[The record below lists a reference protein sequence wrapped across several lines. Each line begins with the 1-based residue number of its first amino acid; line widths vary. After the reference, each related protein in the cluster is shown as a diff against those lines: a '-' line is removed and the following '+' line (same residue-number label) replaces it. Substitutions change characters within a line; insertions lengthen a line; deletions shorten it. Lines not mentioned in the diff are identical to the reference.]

1 MNKLCYRVIFSKTRQ
16 MLMVVSELASSHA
29 AGQARGETTASSVYA
44 SQRVSLMP
52 LILSISLALG
62 LVSQPVWAN
71 IAADRTAPGHEQ
83 PTVIPTANGVTQ
95 INIQTPNPDGVSR
108 NQYRQFDVE
117 QKGAI
122 LNNSAVNTKTD
133 LAGHITGNPWLAKG
147 EAKIILNEVN
157 SRDPS
162 QLNGFIE
169 VAGKRADV
177 VIANPA
183 GITCQGCGF
192 INANQTTLAA
202 GQTVLE
208 NGRLKGFEV
217 KNGQIA
223 VEGKGLNDTQSD
235 HTRLIARAVKINAKL
250 HARDLTVTTGQNR
263 VDAQGN
269 VVQPRASS
277 RQDKPEFS
285 LDVAA
290 IGGMYAN
297 KIKLVGTEQG
307 VGVRNAGHLGA
318 QAGDLV
324 LNSNGSLTNSGIM
337 TASRDITLQNKGD
350 VSNQGTVEARELAI
364 RNEGHLTNRG
374 VMKASND
381 LKLHHQG
388 NLTNQGEIAAHQNIT
403 IRTRDRMENQGSLL
417 AGRHLGIESAAV
429 ANQKTGKLAAG
440 VGKNGQL
447 TQPGNLTVQSKQQ
460 ITNAGVMAA
469 TDTMTLTNQDKVVNQ
484 GKVQANALTINSD
497 DDVTNAGEMVIAE
510 AMTLTTQGKVTN
522 QGTVQANALTI
533 RNQGSL
539 TNQGKMNAR
548 QDMTIQARDAVEN
561 QGSLLAGRHLGI
573 ESAALANQKTGKL
586 AAGVG
591 KNGQLTQPGNL
602 TVQSKQQITNAG
614 VMAATD
620 TMTLSNQDK
629 VVNQGKV
636 QANAL
641 TINSDDDVT
650 NAGEMVIAET
660 MTLKTQGKVTNQ
672 GTVQANALTI
682 RNQGSLTNQGKMS
695 ARQDMTIQTREA
707 VENQGSL
714 LAGRHLGIE
723 SATFAN
729 QKNGKLAAGTG
740 KNGKLTLKSQ
750 QQITN
755 AGVMAATDAMTLT
768 NQDKV
773 VNQGKVQANA
783 LTINSDDD
791 VTNAGEMVIAEAMTL
806 TTQGKVTN
814 QGTVQA
820 NALTIRNQG
829 RLTNQGKMNARQDMT
844 IQARDAV
851 ENQGSLLAGRHLGIE
866 SAALA
871 NQKTGKLAAG
881 VGKNGNLT
889 LKNQQQLTNAGVMAA
904 TDAMTLTNQGKV
916 VNQGKMQANALTI
929 NSDNDVTNTGEMV
942 ITETMTLTNQ
952 GKVTN
957 QGTVQANALTIR
969 NQGRLTNLG
978 EMSARQDMT
987 IQTREAVENQGSL
1000 LAGRH
1005 LGIESAAVAN
1015 QKTGKLAAGVGKN
1028 GQLTQPGNL
1037 TVQSKQQITNAGVM
1051 AAADVMTLT
1060 NQDKVVN
1067 QGKVQANALT
1077 INSDDAVT
1085 NAGEMVIAETMTL
1098 TTPGKVTNQGT
1109 VQANDLTIRNQGRLT
1124 NLGEMSARQDMTIQ
1138 AREAVEN
1145 QGRLLAG
1152 RHLGIESAAFANQKT
1167 GKLAAGTGKN
1177 GNLTVQSKQQITNAG
1192 VMSATDAM
1200 TLDNQGEVINQG
1212 TVQANDLTIN
1222 SDGHVTNRGKVA
1234 ASNDFTL
1241 HNQGNLTNQGEI
1253 KAYRDLSISTRDRV
1267 ENQGDILA
1275 GRHLNSRSTA
1285 LHSLPDSLLAAG
1297 VDRQGKLT
1305 QSGNLTL
1312 TARDRAQLN
1321 GRNLA
1326 YDNLSVMA
1334 TSLSLA
1340 GSLTASKD
1348 LQLTSET
1355 QLNLQAANVQARKN
1369 LTLTAP
1375 ELIDNE
1381 GGNLSGETLVLH
1393 SKKLKNNQGRISQT
1407 GPQSLRLDHQAGIEN
1422 NAGEIVS
1429 GGHDLIM
1436 KADTIA
1442 NDNGTLSH
1450 HGSGTLSIETPQFQ
1464 GQESRLLAGNQLQLL
1479 GGDYHLV
1486 NSRISVRQMMAD
1498 IQSLDHRLG
1507 NMIQHGNGPLLLQV
1521 KGALDNGS
1529 GNVTGNGDVTVNAAS
1544 LYNNTL
1550 TERQLNN
1557 DDNNPLKTRLEKPAI
1572 NHQPGKIGATGHGR
1586 LKVAVVETLN
1596 NQAGQLLGANALQ
1609 VSASEIHNQQGHLTA
1624 SSGEVVLHT
1633 GHLNNQSG
1641 RIAGQQ
1647 QLRLNTRAINNENG
1661 QIEADTV
1668 EIKTAQQ
1675 SFNNQRGVIAAEQNL
1690 FLRSG
1695 ALLNRYGRIQSG
1707 QNLWIDTHGA
1717 SLDNRDSGQQA
1728 GIFSGGRLHLKTGH
1742 IQNQSGHIG
1751 SQDSLT
1757 VTGENVSNQQG
1768 QILGGKDTVL
1778 SLAELNNTQGLLQSG
1793 GKLALK
1799 TPSLIN
1805 RQSGDR
1811 HGITSKQAMTLE
1823 TGRLDNAEGVVVSA
1837 DNLTVNAGQV
1847 NNAKGGLNA
1856 KNTLSL
1862 SSLALDNQQGKIQ
1875 AGQALSVDTQGQPLE
1890 NTDGVLDSQ
1899 HTLTVTSGDI
1909 ANRRGT
1915 LHGKS
1920 GVRLSGHQLDNQH
1933 GGKILSEQTLDVTAE
1948 SLLNQQG
1955 QLLALNDLTV
1965 HVEQQID
1972 NTTGRIHSG
1981 GNIRLNA
1988 KAVHNART
1996 RQSDA
2001 GIEGQHIDIKAD
2013 KLDNRQGQLR
2023 IRRNAELALSLGLDN
2038 TQGSILAN
2046 QHLKVQGEK
2055 LALTNTNGEIKT
2067 GQSLS
2072 VIGQSATG
2080 DGKLHSLGDITL
2092 AVQKN
2097 FLHTGEILANGR
2109 LSLSSQGKLTNRSL
2123 ISADTLQ
2130 GQAATLT
2137 NDAMGRLLANDHQW
2151 TVKGTLNNTGL
2162 LDGVKTHLKANT
2174 LTNQGTGRIYGDHV
2188 AIEADRVSNLAGA
2201 GGRAAVMAA
2210 RQRLDIGTNVL
2221 NNRGHSLIFSDGD
2234 LAVGGQLNDQQ
2245 RATGYGSVINNHSA
2259 GIESTGNMQLAMT
2272 TINNVNDNLRTGLR
2286 QISQTPEQIYQMRGT
2301 RYDTKAHKTYLKDD
2315 EVEHLCVDDQRC
2327 TTDNDRF
2334 QRYDFTRTVKET
2346 RVITS
2351 DPAKILAGKNL
2362 TLQTGARGRVNNRHS
2377 QIIAGGVLTA
2387 SGGRINNAETQG
2399 KRYITDEGQLE
2410 SFWRIKKRGRDRQG
2424 YRSTPYN
2431 DAQVHNIKLETS
2443 TTQSGQGHVSRNR
2456 PRIEHYQG
2464 IAAQMTSVN
2473 DRPIDSTFSGE
2484 PLKRPETAPRQ
2495 RQRLDVIS
2503 QQPVAAGEQPFVV
2516 KTEVPDYRLPNN
2528 SLFRLNLAPRYQPPE
2543 LRLNPSPQGELTEL
2557 TLSPGTHPATL
2568 NLDLP
2573 SKGNAPELNLDLPSK
2588 SNTPELKLPMPSD
2601 RRGLNPPPVPDTHV
2615 LIETDPDFTQ
2625 HKRWLGTDY
2634 MQNQLR
2640 WDHNNMHKRLGD
2652 GFYEQRL
2659 IRDQII
2665 NLTGQ
2670 RYLGGYQSDED
2681 QFKALMNA
2689 GIRAQQAFNL
2699 TPGIALSAEQMARL
2713 TEDMVWLVNTSVE
2726 LPDGS
2731 RQTVLAPQIYVRTQ
2745 GHQLDGNGAILSGSK
2760 VNLQLT
2766 GDFLNQGRVAG
2777 QDINVLADTIR
2788 NQGGHW
2794 QGDHVALLARTDMVQ
2809 RGGSIKANDLTI
2821 QANRNIDIGSTVR
2834 THDSPSGG
2842 VRHRSTYIND
2852 VAGIYVEGHDGKLR
2866 LKAGNDL
2873 NLTAAQLATQ
2883 HKNSDLW
2890 LEAGRDLTLGTKKIA
2905 RDEQAVFSADNRIT
2919 RHESQEVGTAIN
2931 STGQIA
2937 LVAGRDIT
2945 AKAAAVNAGER
2956 LYAQAGRDVYLLA
2969 GAQQQQHDE
2978 YLKVKG
2984 SNSLVSSSTTTTQ
2997 HQYDRQQAQ
3006 SSALSGE
3013 TVSVQAGRDAKIRGS
3028 NVVGTQAVS
3037 VAAGRDLSVTT
3048 AQEHNRES
3056 FRQTEKKSGLMGT
3069 GGIGFTLG
3077 SKALKQSTD
3086 SENTRHK
3093 GSTIGSSEGDVTL
3106 MAHNQARVHGS
3117 EVVAGKDLTLR
3128 GKDVAVTAA
3137 ENTHTDISKTEQE
3150 QRGLTVSLG
3159 GTAGSA
3165 LNTAVQTAHEAKESQ
3180 NSRMQA
3186 LKKTQAALSAAQAA
3200 LAGQLSEVQAAKA
3213 EAINQAGGQAA
3224 KPTDVVGVQLG
3235 VGSQSSKSDTR
3246 REQTISQGS
3255 ALNAGRDIR
3264 ITATGEK
3271 ENPGSGGDIQIQ
3283 GSALNAGR
3291 DISLSAKRDMTL
3303 TSGHNTET
3311 RRGQNS
3317 SKGGNIGV
3325 GLTVGQD
3332 GTGLKFSAG
3341 GNTGK
3346 GHENGDKLT
3355 HTETQIT
3362 AGGQVALNAGQNAE
3376 LKGAQVRGEKVAANV
3391 GGNLHLQSEQDTDNY
3406 SSKQQNASIGAS
3418 VTYGVPGGAFSA
3430 QARREKM
3437 DSQYQSVNEQTGI
3450 FAGKGGFDINVGKHT
3465 QLDGAVI
3472 ASRAS
3477 KDKNRLETGTLGFSD
3492 IQNKAAY
3499 QTEQQSAGISTGGAV
3514 GSQLVSNMA
3523 SNTLSGTGDQDSKT
3537 STTQAAVSEGT
3548 ITIRDSGQQKQAV
3561 SQLSRDTA
3569 NAANSL
3575 NPIFDKEQEQQRLA
3589 QAQTIADIGTQVLDI
3604 YTTQEAIAATKKAT
3618 DDFRQPQRQQY
3629 WKEKAKAQLDKEN
3642 VKATPDALADRAY
3655 QLAYHAAIKAQGADI
3670 GGNRRQAVTAVVSAL
3685 QGLAGGDIQAAIAA
3699 GVAPSLANAVKAATD
3714 GNQAT
3719 NLLAHAI
3726 LGGVIAEMKGGST
3739 IAGATGAVGG
3749 ELAASAIAQ
3758 ALYPGKAPSE
3768 LTPDE
3773 KEKISNL
3780 STLAGGIA
3788 AGLTTDSTA
3797 GGVSGAQSAKNA
3809 VENNFLSYDLYT
3821 LDRKIKAAKA
3831 KGEDISPILEA
3842 ERQRQAED
3850 RAKMEASCKVK
3861 PDTCGL
3867 MREIVN
3873 EAYGEYLQNGVYL
3886 NIDPDVVSL
3895 MTQET
3900 AKDNAVI
3907 SQNTSERGQML
3918 AAAAEGAAILAGV
3931 GTGFVLPKGNTQSVK
3946 NNKSSSVIKS
3956 NVAKGAKS
3964 ETDFGKTLSS
3974 NYTRQVSYKDGKE
3987 VPYGTKGSTRPD
3999 WCNKTTCSIEVKNY
4013 DLSKNQ
4019 NGLINNV
4026 AKQAIERQK
4035 HLPEG
4040 MTQKIMVDIRGQKI
4054 TPDQAD
4060 KIISGIVQKS
4070 NGTIRYDDIGFMY
4083 ER

>member
-29 AGQARGETTASSVYA
+29 AGQARGEPTASSVYA
-44 SQRVSLMP
+44 SRRVSLMP
-52 LILSISLALG
+52 FILSISLALG

-95 INIQTPNPDGVSR
+95 VNIQTPNSDGVSR

-122 LNNSAVNTKTD
+122 LNNSAVNTKTE

-183 GITCQGCGF
+183 GITCKGCGF

-269 VVQPRASS
+269 VVQTRASS

-403 IRTRDRMENQGSLL
+403 ISTRDRMENQGSLL
-417 AGRHLGIESAAV
+417 AGRHLGIDSAAVANQKSGKLAAGVGKNGQLTQPGNLTVQSKQQITNAGVMAAADAMTLTNQGKVVNQGKVQAKALTINSDDDVTNAGEMVIAETMTLTNQGKVANQGTVQANALTIRNQGRLTNQGKMSTRQDMTLQTREAVENQGSLLAGRHLGIDSAAVANQKTGKLAAGVGQNGQLTQPGNLTVQSKQQITNAGVMAATDTMTLTNQGKVVNQSKMQAKSLTINSDDDFTNSGEVVIAETMSLTNQGKVANQGTVQANALMIRNQGSLTNQGEMSTRQDMTLQTREAVENQGSLLAGRHLGIDSAAV

-469 TDTMTLTNQDKVVNQ
+469 TDTMTLTNQGKVVNQ
-484 GKVQANALTINSD
+484 SKMQAKSLTINSD
-497 DDVTNAGEMVIAE
+497 DDFTNSGEVVIAE
-510 AMTLTTQGKVTN
+510 TMSLKNQGKVAN

-539 TNQGKMNAR
+539 TNQGKMSTR
-548 QDMTIQARDAVEN
+548 QDMTLQTREAVEN

-573 ESAALANQKTGKL
+573 DSAAVANQKNGKL

-614 VMAATD
+614 VMAATEA
-620 TMTLSNQDK
+620 MTLDNQGK
-629 VVNQGKV
+629 VVNQGTV
-636 QANAL
+636 RANTL
-641 TINSDDDVT
+641 TVNSGDDVT
-650 NAGEMVIAET
+650 NVGEMVIAET
-660 MTLKTQGKVTNQ
+660 MNLTNQGKVTNQ
-672 GTVQANALTI
+672 GIVQANALTI
-682 RNQGSLTNQGKMS
+682 RNQGSLTNQG
-695 ARQDMTIQTREA
+695 
-707 VENQGSL
+707 
-714 LAGRHLGIE
+714 
-723 SATFAN
+723 
-729 QKNGKLAAGTG
+729 
-740 KNGKLTLKSQ
+740 
-750 QQITN
+750 
-755 AGVMAATDAMTLT
+755 
-768 NQDKV
+768 
-773 VNQGKVQANA
+773 
-783 LTINSDDD
+783 
-791 VTNAGEMVIAEAMTL
+791 
-806 TTQGKVTN
+806 
-814 QGTVQA
+814 
-820 NALTIRNQG
+820 
-829 RLTNQGKMNARQDMT
+829 
-844 IQARDAV
+844 
-851 ENQGSLLAGRHLGIE
+851 
-866 SAALA
+866 
-871 NQKTGKLAAG
+871 
-881 VGKNGNLT
+881 
-889 LKNQQQLTNAGVMAA
+889 
-904 TDAMTLTNQGKV
+904 
-916 VNQGKMQANALTI
+916 
-929 NSDNDVTNTGEMV
+929 
-942 ITETMTLTNQ
+942 
-952 GKVTN
+952 
-957 QGTVQANALTIR
+957 
-969 NQGRLTNLG
+969 
-978 EMSARQDMT
+978 EMST
-987 IQTREAVENQGSL
+987 
-1000 LAGRH
+1000 
-1005 LGIESAAVAN
+1005 
-1015 QKTGKLAAGVGKN
+1015 
-1028 GQLTQPGNL
+1028 
-1037 TVQSKQQITNAGVM
+1037 
-1051 AAADVMTLT
+1051 
-1060 NQDKVVN
+1060 
-1067 QGKVQANALT
+1067 
-1077 INSDDAVT
+1077 
-1085 NAGEMVIAETMTL
+1085 
-1098 TTPGKVTNQGT
+1098 
-1109 VQANDLTIRNQGRLT
+1109 
-1124 NLGEMSARQDMTIQ
+1124 RQDMTIQ

-1152 RHLGIESAAFANQKT
+1152 RHLGIESAAFANQKN
-1167 GKLAAGTGKN
+1167 GELAAGVGKN
-1177 GNLTVQSKQQITNAG
+1177 GNLTLKSQHQITNAG
-1192 VMSATDAM
+1192 VMTATDVM
-1200 TLDNQGEVINQG
+1200 TLDNQGEVSNQG
-1212 TVQANDLTIN
+1212 TVQANDLMIN

-1234 ASNDFTL
+1234 VSNDFTL
-1241 HNQGNLTNQGEI
+1241 HNQGNLTNQGEM
-1253 KAYRDLSISTRDRV
+1253 KAHRDLSINTRDRV

-1275 GRHLNSRSTA
+1275 GRHLNSQSTT
-1285 LHSLPDSLLAAG
+1285 LHNLSDSLLAAG
-1297 VDRQGKLT
+1297 VDKHGQLT
-1305 QSGNLTL
+1305 QPGNLTL

-1321 GRNLA
+1321 GRHLA

-1381 GGNLSGETLVLH
+1381 RGNLSAETLVLH

-1407 GPQSLRLDHQAGIEN
+1407 GPQSLKLDHQAGIEN

-1429 GGHDLIM
+1429 GGQDLIM
-1436 KADTIA
+1436 QADTIVS
-1442 NDNGTLSH
+1442 DNGTLSH
-1450 HGSGTLSIETPQFQ
+1450 HGSGTLSIETPLFQ
-1464 GQESRLLAGNQLQLL
+1464 GQESRLLAGNQLHLL

-1486 NSRISVRQMMAD
+1486 NSRISARQMMAD

-1529 GNVTGNGDVTVNAAS
+1529 GNITGNGDITVNAAS
-1544 LYNNTL
+1544 LHNNTL
-1550 TERQLNN
+1550 TEHQLNN
-1557 DDNNPLKTRLEKPAI
+1557 DDKNPLKTRLKKPAV
-1572 NHQPGKIGATGHGR
+1572 NHPPGKIAATGHGR
-1586 LKVAVVETLN
+1586 LKVAVVNTLN

-1609 VSASEIHNQQGHLTA
+1609 VSASEINNQQGHLTA

-1633 GHLNNQSG
+1633 GQLNNQSG

-1661 QIEADTV
+1661 QIEAGTV
-1668 EIKTAQQ
+1668 DIETVQQ

-1695 ALLNRYGRIQSG
+1695 ELLNRYGRIQSG
-1707 QNLWIDTHGA
+1707 QDLWIDTHGA

-1728 GIFSGGRLHLKTGH
+1728 GIFSGGKLHLKTGH

-1751 SQDSLT
+1751 SQGSLT

-1823 TGRLDNAEGVVVSA
+1823 TGKLDNVEGVVVSA
-1837 DNLTVNAGQV
+1837 DNLTVNAGRV
-1847 NNAKGGLNA
+1847 NNAKGELNA
-1856 KNTLSL
+1856 QQTLSL
-1862 SSLALDNQQGKIQ
+1862 SSLALNNQQGKIQ
-1875 AGQALSVDTQGQPLE
+1875 AGQALSVDTQGQQLQ
-1890 NTDGVLDSQ
+1890 NTSGVLDSQ

-1909 ANRRGT
+1909 ANRGGT

-1920 GVRLSGHQLDNQH
+1920 GVRLSGRQLDNQH
-1933 GGKILSEQTLDVTAE
+1933 GGQILSEQTLNVKAE
-1948 SLLNQQG
+1948 RVLNQQG

-1965 HVEQQID
+1965 QVEQQID
-1972 NTTGRIHSG
+1972 NTAGRIHSG
-1981 GNIRLNA
+1981 GNIRLHA
-1988 KAVHNART
+1988 KAVHNTRT

-2013 KLDNRQGQLR
+2013 KLDNRQGQLL

-2038 TQGSILAN
+2038 TQGYIQAN

-2097 FLHTGEILANGR
+2097 FIHTGEILANGR
-2109 LSLSSQGKLTNRSL
+2109 LYLSNQGTLTNRSL

-2137 NDAMGRLLANDHQW
+2137 NESMGRLLANDHQW

-2188 AIEADRVSNLAGA
+2188 AIEADRVSNLAGVN
-2201 GGRAAVMAA
+2201 GRAAVIAA

-2221 NNRGHSLIFSDGD
+2221 NNRTHSLIFSDGD

-2259 GIESTGNMQLAMT
+2259 SIESTGNMQLAMT
-2272 TINNVNDNLRTGLR
+2272 AINNVNDNLRTGLR
-2286 QISQTPEQIYQMRGT
+2286 QISQAPEQIYQMRGT
-2301 RYDTKAHKTYLKDD
+2301 RYDTKAHKTYLKND
-2315 EVEHLCVDDQRC
+2315 EVKHLCVDDQRC

-2334 QRYDFTRTVKET
+2334 QRYDFTRTVQET

-2431 DAQVHNIKLETS
+2431 DSQVLNIKLETS

-2473 DRPIDSTFSGE
+2473 DRQIDSTFSGE
-2484 PLKRPETAPRQ
+2484 TLKRPETAPRQ
-2495 RQRLDVIS
+2495 GQRLDVIS

-2516 KTEVPDYRLPNN
+2516 KTEVPNYRLPNN
-2528 SLFRLNLAPRYQPPE
+2528 SLFRLNLSPKYQPTE

-2557 TLSPGTHPATL
+2557 TLSPGAHPATL

-2573 SKGNAPELNLDLPSK
+2573 SKGN
-2588 SNTPELKLPMPSD
+2588 TPELKLSMPSD

-2699 TPGIALSAEQMARL
+2699 TPGVSLSAEQMARL
-2713 TEDMVWLVNTSVE
+2713 TEDMVWLVNTTVE

-2745 GHQLDGNGAILSGSK
+2745 GHQLDGNGALLSGSK

-2788 NQGGHW
+2788 TQGGHW
-2794 QGDHVALLARTDMVQ
+2794 QGDNVALQARTDMVQ

-2834 THDSPSGG
+2834 THDNPSGG

-2852 VAGIYVEGHDGKLR
+2852 VAGIYVEGQDGKLR

-2883 HKNSDLW
+2883 HKNSDIW
-2890 LEAGRDLTLGTKKIA
+2890 LEAGRDLMLGTKKIA

-2919 RHESQEVGTAIN
+2919 RHASQEVGTAIN
-2931 STGQIA
+2931 SAGQIA

-2945 AKAAAVNAGER
+2945 AKAAEVNAGDR
-2956 LYAQAGRDVYLLA
+2956 LYAHAGRDVHLLA
-2969 GAQQQQHDE
+2969 GAQQQKHDE

-2984 SNSLVSSSTTTTQ
+2984 SNSLVSSSTTTTR

-3006 SSALSGE
+3006 SSTLSGE
-3013 TVSVQAGRDAKIRGS
+3013 TVSVQAGRDATIRGS

-3037 VAAGRDLSVTT
+3037 VEAGRDLSVTT
-3048 AQEHNRES
+3048 AQERNRES

-3093 GSTIGSSEGDVTL
+3093 GSTIGSSEGHVTL
-3106 MAHNQARVHGS
+3106 MAKKQARVHGS

-3128 GKDVAVTAA
+3128 GKDVAITAA
-3137 ENTHTDISKTEQE
+3137 KNTHTDISKTEQE

-3159 GTAGSA
+3159 GTVGSA
-3165 LNTAVQTAHEAKESQ
+3165 LNTAVQTAHEAKKSQ

-3200 LAGQLSEVQAAKA
+3200 LAVQLSEVQAAKA
-3213 EAINQAGGQAA
+3213 EAINQAGGQTA

-3255 ALNAGRDIR
+3255 ALNAGQDIR

-3271 ENPGSGGDIQIQ
+3271 EKPDSSGDVQIQ
-3283 GSALNAGR
+3283 GSELNAGR

-3311 RRGQNS
+3311 LRGQNR

-3325 GLTVGQD
+3325 GLTVGQG

-3341 GNTGK
+3341 GNAGK
-3346 GHENGDKLT
+3346 GHESGDKLT

-3362 AGGQVALNAGQNAE
+3362 AGGQVTLNAGQDAG
-3376 LKGAQVRGEKVAANV
+3376 LKGAQVHGEKVTANI

-3406 SSKQQNASIGAS
+3406 GSKQQNASIGAS
-3418 VTYGVPGGAFSA
+3418 VTYGVPGGTFSA
-3430 QARREKM
+3430 HTSREKM

-3450 FAGKGGFDINVGKHT
+3450 FAGKGGFDLNVGKHT

-3472 ASRAS
+3472 ASRAD
-3477 KDKNRLETGTLGFSD
+3477 KDKNRLNTGTLGFSD

-3618 DDFRQPQRQQY
+3618 DDFNQPQRQQY
-3629 WKEKAKAQLDKEN
+3629 WKEKAKAQLDQEN
-3642 VKATPDALADRAY
+3642 VKVTPDALADRAY
-3655 QLAYHAAIKAQGADI
+3655 QLAYHAAIKAQGADL

-3699 GVAPSLANAVKAATD
+3699 GAAPSLANAVKAATD

-3758 ALYPGKAPSE
+3758 ALYPGKASSE

-3797 GGVSGAQSAKNA
+3797 GGVEGAQSAKNA
-3809 VENNFLSYDLYT
+3809 IENNYLSVNE
-3821 LDRKIKAAKA
+3821 LDSFAHKARTCE
-3831 KGEDISPILEA
+3831 GE
-3842 ERQRQAED
+3842 
-3850 RAKMEASCKVK
+3850 SCKQVIK
-3861 PDTCGL
+3861 DMVDTNIRNQQEMMDFCNSNPNQCAQKYGYL
-3867 MREIVN
+3867 VDQWPVFERTLKNMDRDGTLPVEFRNYLSAVN
-3873 EAYGEYLQNGVYL
+3873 TLGQAATGKVGELGWTKRFEAMGMN
-3886 NIDPDVVSL
+3886 
-3895 MTQET
+3895 QET
-3900 AKDNAVI
+3900 AAAMAMMLPVI
-3907 SQNTSERGQML
+3907 V
-3918 AAAAEGAAILAGV
+3918 EGS
-3931 GTGFVLPKGNTQSVK
+3931 KGP
-3946 NNKSSSVIKS
+3946 KSSP
-3956 NVAKGAKS
+3956 
-3964 ETDFGKTLSS
+3964 T
-3974 NYTRQVSYKDGKE
+3974 
-3987 VPYGTKGSTRPD
+3987 TKGSTGAVVNTEKAALEKIGKNSQGTTNLGDKSANTVYHQQVIKNAEKISTAKPGQQVAAPRDLNEQTFWKQVQSNPLQGKDLPGLNNDPRFPMAAGFQKMEAKHKLPD
-3999 WCNKTTCSIEVKNY
+3999 GQTITIHYQYNSNTGKAY
-4013 DLSKNQ
+4013 D
-4019 NGLINNV
+4019 
-4026 AKQAIERQK
+4026 
-4035 HLPEG
+4035 
-4040 MTQKIMVDIRGQKI
+4040 MKII
-4054 TPDQAD
+4054 TPQRIQQDPKKVID
-4060 KIISGIVQKS
+4060 SIKDNVK
-4070 NGTIRYDDIGFMY
+4070 
-4083 ER
+4083 